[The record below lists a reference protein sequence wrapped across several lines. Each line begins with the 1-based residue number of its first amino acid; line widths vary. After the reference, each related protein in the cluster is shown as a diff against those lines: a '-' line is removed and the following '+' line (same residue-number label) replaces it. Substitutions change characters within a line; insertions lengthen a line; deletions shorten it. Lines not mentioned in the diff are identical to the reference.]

1 MLAGICGR
9 EASVADG
16 GVTAEGEAVRSGLC
30 CKTEARDGGVGPRDG
45 GVGPGDGPF
54 FIGAEVIVMDE
65 EAYVFP

>member
-1 MLAGICGR
+1 M
-9 EASVADG
+9 ADG

-30 CKTEARDGGVGPRDG
+30 CKTEARDGGVGPKDGGVGPRDG